1 MNRLIL
7 VIKNLLN
14 DAHFGCEGA
23 KENTL
28 DNFLTCEKNM
38 IKEHMKLVEEQGILK
53 KGLNF
58 D

>member
-1 MNRLIL
+1 LYRLIL

-28 DNFLTCEKNM
+28 DNFLTCENTK
-38 IKEHMKLVEEQGILK
+38 IKEHMKLIEEQGILEK
-53 KGLNF
+53 DLNF